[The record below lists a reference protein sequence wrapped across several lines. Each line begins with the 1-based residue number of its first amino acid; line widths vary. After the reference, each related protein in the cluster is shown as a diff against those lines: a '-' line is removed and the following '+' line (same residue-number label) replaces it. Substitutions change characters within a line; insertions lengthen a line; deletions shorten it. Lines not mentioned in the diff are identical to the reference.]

1 MPLES
6 FGETSEAPH
15 EPSEHEAR
23 QLGPDPQKASLE
35 RLDRVLPSLFIS
47 VAALILWWI
56 TPIYMH
62 FEIRPVETTALTILG
77 VTLVWWGTLKRYRV
91 LMYVAVALLLATT
104 TLETVTQPMPLSVP
118 IVSVWPLRAILVIL
132 IAWSWAFLMRPPR
145 WLNRALFAIAVPT
158 LFIFGLWGGPALGAS
173 LFGWNVIVPV
183 TNFTPYWLAIDSH
196 NTIYAT
202 DASGDLIWVFDESGS
217 PQGTIRA
224 VSAPLVGTAGPGILP
239 NGLIEE
245 LNLSKT
251 SLFPAATPITATL
264 NPVILDFCG
273 IAVDPSDYIYTI
285 DTSNLIHPTILRFD
299 REGMVTARLP
309 LPENYLST
317 KGCLAV
323 DAEHIYVSSAYG
335 QVFIMDHQAKVQRE
349 VQLTYRPLGITPT
362 GKGDLLVNEPG
373 IMNKIE
379 ISTGKIFTSTLP
391 VPPGQVTIP
400 YQSLLVRKNGE
411 LLVSDWAGKQ
421 VLRIDLATNKII
433 GTIGKPGFWPGEFQ
447 VLGGLAED
455 KEGRIYVADWQHRV
469 IQRFTS
475 DGKIDALWWAARIVP
490 ESPGGEVEREP

>member
-1 MPLES
+1 MSLES
-6 FGETSEAPH
+6 FGDTTQAPQAPPESQTH
-15 EPSEHEAR
+15 QAVTDR
-23 QLGPDPQKASLE
+23 QKAPSE

-47 VAALILWWI
+47 AASLILCWLD
-56 TPIYMH
+56 PIYIH
-62 FEIRPVETTALTILG
+62 FEARPFETVVLVAFGVALLWLG
-77 VTLVWWGTLKRYRV
+77 TLVRRDLIMFVG
-91 LMYVAVALLLATT
+91 VAVLLATT
-104 TLETVTQPMPLSVP
+104 TIATVTQPTRLSVP
-118 IVSVWPLRAILVIL
+118 IVAVWPLRAVLVIL
-132 IAWSWAFLMRPPR
+132 VAWSWAFLMRPPR
-145 WLNRALFAIAVPT
+145 WLSRALFAAAIPT

-196 NTIYAT
+196 GTIYAT

-224 VSAPLVGTAGPGILP
+224 ISAPLVGTPGPGILP
-239 NGLIEE
+239 NGLVEE

-251 SLFPAATPITATL
+251 GLFPAATPITATL
-264 NPVILDFCG
+264 SPSILDFCG
-273 IAVDPSDYIYTI
+273 IAIDPSDNIYTI
-285 DTSNLIHPTILRFD
+285 DTSNLTHPTILRFD

-349 VQLTYRPLGITPT
+349 VQLTYRPLGLALT
-362 GKGDLLVNEPG
+362 GKGEILVNEPG
-373 IMNKIE
+373 VMNKIE

-433 GTIGKPGFWPGEFQ
+433 GAIGKPGFWPGEFQ

-469 IQRFTS
+469 IQRFTG
-475 DGKIDALWWAARIVP
+475 DGQIDALWWAARTMP
-490 ESPGGEVEREP
+490 EAPGGEIERER